1 MSLIET
7 DFLHE
12 ECRRRHRRHRKRRK
26 HCRHRGQ
33 SSFFRPFFRPG
44 SGEPGGAI
52 AQSGQ
57 HDSNNAVGNLV
68 DNTDNSTVNVGS
80 FFSRARREFPGE
92 FVREEE
98 RECD

>member
-12 ECRRRHRRHRKRRK
+12 ECRRKHRRHRKRR
-26 HCRHRGQ
+26 RHGGQ
-33 SSFFRPFFRPG
+33 SSFFRPFSRPV

-68 DNTDNSTVNVGS
+68 DNIDNSTVNVGS

-92 FVREEE
+92 FVRVEE

>member
-7 DFLHE
+7 DFLRE
-12 ECRRRHRRHRKRRK
+12 ECRRRHRKHRKHRK
-26 HCRHRGQ
+26 HCRHHRQ
-33 SSFFRPFFRPG
+33 FRPGFRPG
-44 SGEPGGAI
+44 SVEPGAAI

-68 DNTDNSTVNVGS
+68 DNTRDSTVNIDS
-80 FFSRARREFPGE
+80 FFPRARREFPGE
-92 FVREEE
+92 FEREEE

>member
-7 DFLHE
+7 DFLRE
-12 ECRRRHRRHRKRRK
+12 ECRRRHRKHRKHRRHRK
-26 HCRHRGQ
+26 HNQ
-33 SSFFRPFFRPG
+33 PIRPG
-44 SGEPGGAI
+44 RREPGAAI

-68 DNTDNSTVNVGS
+68 DNTRDSTVNIDS
-80 FFSRARREFPGE
+80 FFPRARREFPGE
-92 FVREEE
+92 FEREEE